1 VLFASC
7 FCLLLFI
14 HQLLC
19 ETQQAGRKP
28 PRLHLEQATSIRQD
42 RQKAPPTPTAATA
55 TIMMIVLHYSQSTH
69 NTDSLTSAQT
79 QGMHISQGTHIT
91 DSLTIAQ
98 MQGMH
103 TSQGTHITDSLTIA

>member
-1 VLFASC
+1 
-7 FCLLLFI
+7 LFI
-14 HQLLC
+14 HQLLR

-42 RQKAPPTPTAATA
+42 RQKAPPPPTTATTA
-55 TIMMIVLHYSQSTH
+55 TTIMMIVLHYSQSTH

-98 MQGMH
+98 
-103 TSQGTHITDSLTIA
+103 I